1 MLDMIKANPPWRLG
15 IIGGGQLG
23 KMMAVAAKQLGFAV
37 TVLDPQVSCPAAG
50 VADNQIVAAFDDQGA
65 IAELAKGSDVTTYE
79 FEHIDSEILIKLAKE
94 GLAIHPE
101 PTILQVIQNKLTQK
115 NTLAREG
122 IPVPAYLEVA
132 TLEDIKQAG
141 EQLGFPLLLKACS
154 GGYDGKGNFLIKG
167 PEDIQEALDTLS
179 NCQLL
184 VEQYIPFQQ
193 EVSVMVARDLGG
205 NIAVYPLS
213 ENQHEDNILRLN
225 NVPARVEDNIAKESL
240 DIAAKVMKVFQG
252 SGVFCV
258 EMFVTNDGLVLVNE
272 VAPRPHNSGHYTIEA
287 CVTSQFEQHVR
298 AITGLPLGSTRLVE
312 AAVTINLLGEPG
324 HQGAAV
330 LKGCSKAL
338 ALPGV
343 HLHFYGKAI
352 TQPKRKMGHITITAP
367 ALEQALEMAEQVQGM
382 LQVVSEYYI
391 EEVQRNE

>member
-1 MLDMIKANPPWRLG
+1 MLDTIKANPPWRIG

-50 VADNQIVAAFDDQGA
+50 VADSHIVADFHDQGA
-65 IAELAKGSDVTTYE
+65 LAKLVKGSDVTTYE
-79 FEHIDSEILIKLAKE
+79 FEHIDSEILIELARE

-101 PTILQVIQNKLTQK
+101 PSILQAIQNKLTQK
-115 NTLAREG
+115 NVLARED
-122 IPVPAYLEVA
+122 IPVPAYMEVTA
-132 TLEDIKQAG
+132 LEDIKQAG
-141 EQLGFPLLLKACS
+141 KQYGYPLILKACS

-167 PEDIQEALDTLS
+167 PEDIQEALNTLV

-193 EVSVMVARDLGG
+193 EVSVMVARDLRGK
-205 NIAVYPLS
+205 IAVYPLS

-225 NVPARVEDNIAKESL
+225 NVPARVEANIAKKSF
-240 DIAAKVMKVFQG
+240 DIAAKVIEVFRG

-258 EMFVTNDGLVLVNE
+258 EMFVTNEGQVLVNE

-298 AITGLPLGSTRLVE
+298 AITGLPLGSTRLIE
-312 AAVTINLLGEPG
+312 SAVTINLLGEPG

-330 LKGCSKAL
+330 LKGCSRAL
-338 ALPGV
+338 AFPGV
-343 HLHFYGKAI
+343 HLHFYGKAT
-352 TQPKRKMGHITITAP
+352 TQSKRKMGHVTITAP
-367 ALEQALEMAEQVQGM
+367 ALEQALEIADQVQGM
-382 LQVVSEYYI
+382 LQVVSEDYI